1 MPSLYGSDMRSEANG
16 SIKRFDNSPGQI
28 EKSQPNLSFV
38 DQKRHVSYAR
48 LENQRSKEQGLS
60 SHRTINLEKVI
71 EGDFSAN

>member
-48 LENQRSKEQGLS
+48 LEN
-60 SHRTINLEKVI
+60 
-71 EGDFSAN
+71 